1 MENKK
6 VAVVT
11 GGSRGIGKACALK
24 LAKEG
29 YDIAVV
35 YAGNDK
41 AAEETVNEIK
51 ETGRD
56 VISVKFDVSNE
67 GSVNEGVSKIIE
79 YFGRIDVLV
88 NNAGITRDGLFMRM
102 SSENWEAVINTNL
115 SSAYYMTNPV
125 IKTMIKQLLQKKHFR
140 HQLVM
145 NEQHIFQ
152 SFLQ

>member
-11 GGSRGIGKACALK
+11 GGSRGIGKACAIK
-24 LAKEG
+24 LAKTG

-51 ETGRD
+51 ELGRD

-67 GSVNEGVSKIIE
+67 ESVNEGVSKIIE
-79 YFGRIDVLV
+79 HFGNRFEIQFSKLIS
-88 NNAGITRDGLFMRM
+88 G
-102 SSENWEAVINTNL
+102 
-115 SSAYYMTNPV
+115 
-125 IKTMIKQLLQKKHFR
+125 
-140 HQLVM
+140 
-145 NEQHIFQ
+145 
-152 SFLQ
+152 